1 VSDLGF
7 SWRATKDGQVRI
19 SRQGRVVTTLRGA
32 IAERFRRRAES
43 ADDATQQQLMA
54 RATGDYRRGN
64 ERRD

>member
-1 VSDLGF
+1 MSDLGF

-32 IAERFRRRAES
+32 AAERFRRRAAGSDE
-43 ADDATQQQLMA
+43 AAQQQLMA
-54 RATGDYRRGN
+54 RASGNYRRGN

>member
-19 SRQGRVVTTLRGA
+19 SRQRRVVTTLRGA
-32 IAERFRRRAES
+32 AAERFRRRAAG
-43 ADDATQQQLMA
+43 ADEGAQQQLMA
-54 RATGDYRRGN
+54 RASGNYRRGF

>member
-19 SRQGRVVTTLRGA
+19 SREGRVVTTLRGA
-32 IAERFRRRAES
+32 AAERFRRRAAG
-43 ADDATQQQLMA
+43 ADEVAQQQLMA
-54 RATGDYRRGN
+54 RASGNYRRGN

>member
-19 SRQGRVVTTLRGA
+19 SREGRVVTTLRGA
-32 IAERFRRRAES
+32 AAERFRRRAGG
-43 ADDATQQQLMA
+43 ADEAVQQQLMA
-54 RATGDYRRGN
+54 RASGNYRRGN